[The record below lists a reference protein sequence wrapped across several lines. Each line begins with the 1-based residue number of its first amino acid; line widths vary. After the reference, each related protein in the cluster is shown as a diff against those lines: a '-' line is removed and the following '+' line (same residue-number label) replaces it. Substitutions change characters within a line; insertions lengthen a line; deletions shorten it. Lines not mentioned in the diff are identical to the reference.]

1 MQDMVNDETKKLGTL
16 AVFLRIASGAR
27 LAPDAAKCSHFRE
40 AIFPLVSRMFGEDQF
55 LPLADHRAHPLQF
68 ALSRNFPRPSTPRLR
83 GAGRVVFSGV
93 GGNERI
99 LCMEKLQPMLI
110 SLATSSAS
118 RQEWS

>member
-1 MQDMVNDETKKLGTL
+1 
-16 AVFLRIASGAR
+16 
-27 LAPDAAKCSHFRE
+27 
-40 AIFPLVSRMFGEDQF
+40 
-55 LPLADHRAHPLQF
+55 
-68 ALSRNFPRPSTPRLR
+68 
-83 GAGRVVFSGV
+83 V